1 MESSF
6 EILVFNFFNLDV
18 LKESLPYL
26 WRGLKMTLLL
36 TAIAVPLGIVAG
48 LAIAVLY
55 SLGNRFLN
63 VLIVAYVDLF
73 RALPPLVLLIVVYY
87 GLPMFEVDIPVLAA
101 VALSFTLNTS
111 CYYGEIFRAG
121 IESVPRGQME
131 AARST
136 GLTRMDAMRYIIVP
150 QAARNVLPDLIGN
163 TVEVVK
169 FTSIASVVA
178 LPELLRMARV
188 VQGLTFN
195 PTPLVAAAVI
205 YLLLLW
211 PVVRLLS
218 RLEHGMAAR
227 HG

>member
-1 MESSF
+1 MDSGLDLLIFS
-6 EILVFNFFNLDV
+6 FFNMDV
-18 LKESLPYL
+18 LKQSLPYL
-26 WRGLKMTLLL
+26 WQGFKMTLLL
-36 TAIAVPLGIVAG
+36 TAIAVPLGIGAG
-48 LAIAVLY
+48 LLVATVYSFGHRAI
-55 SLGNRFLN
+55 NIP
-63 VLIVAYVDLF
+63 LILYVDFF
-73 RALPPLVLLIVVYY
+73 RAIPPIVLLIMVYY
-87 GLPMFEVDIPVLAA
+87 GAPMMGADLPALAV
-101 VALSFTLNTS
+101 VALAFTLNTS
-111 CYYGEIFRAG
+111 AYYGEIFRAG
-121 IESVPRGQME
+121 IESIPRGQME

-136 GLTRMDAMRYIIVP
+136 GLNRLQAMVYIVIP
-150 QAARNVLPDLIGN
+150 QAARNVLPDLVSN

-218 RLEHGMAAR
+218 RLEHGLVR
-227 HG
+227 RS

>member
-1 MESSF
+1 
-6 EILVFNFFNLDV
+6 
-18 LKESLPYL
+18 
-26 WRGLKMTLLL
+26 
-36 TAIAVPLGIVAG
+36 
-48 LAIAVLY
+48 
-55 SLGNRFLN
+55 
-63 VLIVAYVDLF
+63 
-73 RALPPLVLLIVVYY
+73 
-87 GLPMFEVDIPVLAA
+87 
-101 VALSFTLNTS
+101 
-111 CYYGEIFRAG
+111 
-121 IESVPRGQME
+121 ME

-136 GLTRMDAMRYIIVP
+136 GLTRLQATIYVIIP
-150 QAARNVLPDLIGN
+150 QATRNVLPDLVSN

-218 RLEHGMAAR
+218 RLEHGLAAR
-227 HG
+227 R

>member
-1 MESSF
+1 MESNLDLLIFS
-6 EILVFNFFNLDV
+6 FFNLEV
-18 LKESLPYL
+18 LKTSLPYL
-26 WRGLKMTLLL
+26 WQGFKMTLLL

-48 LAIAVLY
+48 L
-55 SLGNRFLN
+55 
-63 VLIVAYVDLF
+63 IVATTYSFGRRFVNVILILYVDFF
-73 RALPPLVLLIVVYY
+73 RAVPPIVLLIVVYY
-87 GLPMFEVDIPVLAA
+87 GSPMLGADMPVLAA

-111 CYYGEIFRAG
+111 AYYGEIFRAG
-121 IESVPRGQME
+121 IESISRGQSE

-136 GLTRMDAMRYIIVP
+136 GLTRLQTMAYVVVP
-150 QAARNVLPDLIGN
+150 QAARNVLPDLVSN

-195 PTPLVAAAVI
+195 PTPLIAAAVI

-218 RLEHGMAAR
+218 RLEHGLAR
-227 HG
+227 SH